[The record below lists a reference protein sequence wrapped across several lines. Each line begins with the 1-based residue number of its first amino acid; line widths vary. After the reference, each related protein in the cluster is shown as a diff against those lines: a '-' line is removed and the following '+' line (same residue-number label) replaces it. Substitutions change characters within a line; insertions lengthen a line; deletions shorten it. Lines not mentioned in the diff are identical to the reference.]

1 MRRHDLFAS
10 PGRFGTLW
18 LNREADK
25 HFEQSVEN
33 LKDLIT
39 GQASILAF
47 GPPCALTRAY
57 SSQKTCH
64 SQTDAPARSAPPAG
78 TVR

>member
-10 PGRFGTLW
+10 RGLW
-18 LNREADK
+18 RNREADK

-33 LKDLIT
+33 LKDVIA

-47 GPPCALTRAY
+47 GPLTGA
-57 SSQKTCH
+57 
-64 SQTDAPARSAPPAG
+64 
-78 TVR
+78 